1 MCVCVDHA
9 EDLCTPSRRPMSFPL
24 TWTYSLLCFCLC
36 LACPCRAHVPLYYT
50 TALIWTAG
58 GQRPPPL
65 VHYNSHYHALL
76 FPITV
81 NQLNLGG
88 KGEVWTTKGYWETSS
103 LDTYGDMAGCMDHC
117 WRGWSYFS
125 DGLYREYARSLRE
138 RCSSRIC
145 FQLIVLKWMCTK
157 RVQRAHHEDH
167 LSAKRE
173 DMLASL
179 HLPPPSSA
187 STHCPCGCPAVGGR
201 VRGNC
206 QFLGHPTPHACSFP
220 CWHRCRRTH
229 IHTNTH
235 TIIVLTPFPMSEW
248 VITMNESCLEFF
260 WTHEAEKSCCQTSW
274 LVTKAL
280 EPLLICS
287 EHLSRHNSN
296 VHLRTW
302 RLKMI
307 Q

>member
-138 RCSSRIC
+138 GCSSRIC
-145 FQLIVLKWMCTK
+145 FQLIVLKWMRTK

-220 CWHRCRRTH
+220 CWRRCRRTH

-235 TIIVLTPFPMSEW
+235 TIIVLTPSQCQSGSSPWMSHVW
-248 VITMNESCLEFF
+248 SFF
-260 WTHEAEKSCCQTSW
+260 GRMKQRNHAAK
-274 LVTKAL
+274 
-280 EPLLICS
+280 LLD
-287 EHLSRHNSN
+287 LWQK
-296 VHLRTW
+296 L
-302 RLKMI
+302 
-307 Q
+307 